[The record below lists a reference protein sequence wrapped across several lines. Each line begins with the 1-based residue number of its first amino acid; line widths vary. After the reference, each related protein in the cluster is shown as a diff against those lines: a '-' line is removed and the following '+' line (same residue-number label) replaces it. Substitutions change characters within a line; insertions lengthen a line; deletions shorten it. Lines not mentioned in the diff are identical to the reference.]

1 MPVMSIMTQSPPF
14 LINRA
19 ASMSSLMDDAFKGL
33 LVVEFAQGV
42 AAPYCG
48 LLLSR
53 NGADVI
59 KVEPQGNGDWCRSLG
74 LRKGDFSAESIVLN
88 RGKKSLALD
97 MKSPDGRAAAF
108 KLAAKADVIIEN
120 YRPNVTKRLGIDY
133 GAVAAVNPNVV
144 YASVTGFGATGPK
157 SHMPAT
163 DTVMQGYTG
172 LMNINRDDNGLPRR
186 INMLAIDY
194 STGLYLSQ
202 AVFAA
207 LYRRATTGR
216 GSHIQTSL
224 LESAMA
230 FQEARLVAEK
240 FEGSAVQPVGAPVG
254 TFATEDGYLSLN
266 ARRDAHFAA
275 LCAHL
280 GTTRWLDDDRF
291 NSAENRLINAG
302 EMNRLVAPHI
312 QQKPTAHWVKILSES
327 DILNA
332 PVHDYND
339 LFDDAQIAETE
350 AIGWVEIDEFG
361 RLPAARI
368 AGLAPAS
375 ASDQAAMVPP
385 RLGEG
390 GRDGLIKAGFSRDE
404 INQLVTSG
412 AAIFNEAEDR

>member
-1 MPVMSIMTQSPPF
+1 MPLSLLQFSI
-14 LINRA
+14 
-19 ASMSSLMDDAFKGL
+19 GL
-33 LVVEFAQGV
+33 
-42 AAPYCG
+42 
-48 LLLSR
+48 
-53 NGADVI
+53 
-59 KVEPQGNGDWCRSLG
+59 
-74 LRKGDFSAESIVLN
+74 
-88 RGKKSLALD
+88 
-97 MKSPDGRAAAF
+97 AF

-133 GAVAAVNPNVV
+133 AAVAAVNPDVV

-207 LYRRATTGR
+207 LYRRAITGH
-216 GSHIQTSL
+216 GSHVQTSL

-254 TFATEDGYLSLN
+254 TFATADGYLSLN

-275 LCAHL
+275 LCTHL
-280 GTTRWLDDDRF
+280 GTTDWLDDDRF
-291 NSAENRLINAG
+291 NSAENRLINAA
-302 EMNRLVAPHI
+302 EMNGLVAPHI
-312 QQKPTAHWVKILSES
+312 KQKPTAHWVKILSES

-332 PVHDYND
+332 PVHDYED
-339 LFDDAQIAETE
+339 LFQDAQIAETE

-361 RLPAARI
+361 QLPAARI

-375 ASDQAAMVPP
+375 ASDRSAMVPP
-385 RLGEG
+385 RLGQG
-390 GRDGLIKAGFSRDE
+390 GRAGLVKAGFSLDE
-404 INQLVTSG
+404 INQLATSG
-412 AAIFNEAEDR
+412 AAIFNDAEDR

>member
-1 MPVMSIMTQSPPF
+1 
-14 LINRA
+14 
-19 ASMSSLMDDAFKGL
+19 MDDAFKGL

-97 MKSPDGRAAAF
+97 MKTPDGRAAAF

-120 YRPNVTKRLGIDY
+120 YRPTVTKRLGIDY
-133 GAVAAVNPNVV
+133 AAVAAVNPNVV

-207 LYRRATTGR
+207 LYRRAITGR
-216 GSHIQTSL
+216 GSHVQTSL

-230 FQEARLVAEK
+230 FQEARLVAQK

-254 TFATEDGYLSLN
+254 TFATADGYLSLN
-266 ARRDAHFAA
+266 ARRDVHFAA
-275 LCAHL
+275 LCTHL
-280 GTTRWLDDDRF
+280 GTTQWLDDDRF
-291 NSAENRLINAG
+291 NSAEKRLINAG
-302 EMNRLVAPHI
+302 DMNRLVAPHI
-312 QQKPTAHWVKILSES
+312 QQKPTAYWVKILSES
-327 DILNA
+327 YILNA

-339 LFDDAQIAETE
+339 LFDDVQIAETE

-361 RLPAARI
+361 QLPAARI

-375 ASDQAAMVPP
+375 ASDQSAMVPP
-385 RLGEG
+385 RLCQG
-390 GRDGLIKAGFSRDE
+390 GRDGLVKAGFSRDE
-404 INQLVTSG
+404 INQLATSG
-412 AAIFNEAEDR
+412 AAIFNDAEDR

>member
-1 MPVMSIMTQSPPF
+1 MS
-14 LINRA
+14 N
-19 ASMSSLMDDAFKGL
+19 LMDDAFKGL

-120 YRPNVTKRLGIDY
+120 YRPNVTERLGIDY
-133 GAVAAVNPNVV
+133 AAVAAVNPNVV

-207 LYRRATTGR
+207 LYRRATTGH
-216 GSHIQTSL
+216 GSHVQTSL

-254 TFATEDGYLSLN
+254 TFATADGYLSLN

-275 LCAHL
+275 LCTHL
-280 GTTRWLDDDRF
+280 GTTEWLDDDRF
-291 NSAENRLINAG
+291 NSAENRLINAA
-302 EMNRLVAPHI
+302 EMNGLVAPHI
-312 QQKPTAHWVKILSES
+312 KQKPTAHWVKILSES

-332 PVHDYND
+332 PVHDYED
-339 LFDDAQIAETE
+339 LFQDAQIAETE

-361 RLPAARI
+361 QLPAARI

-375 ASDQAAMVPP
+375 ASDRSAMVPP
-385 RLGEG
+385 RLGQG
-390 GRDGLIKAGFSRDE
+390 GRAGLVKAGFSLDE
-404 INQLVTSG
+404 INQLATSG
-412 AAIFNEAEDR
+412 AAIFNDAEDR

>member
-1 MPVMSIMTQSPPF
+1 MNDMM
-14 LINRA
+14 A
-19 ASMSSLMDDAFKGL
+19 DAFDGL

-48 LLLSR
+48 LLLGR

-120 YRPNVTKRLGIDY
+120 YRPNVTQRLGIDY
-133 GAVAAVNPNVV
+133 AAVAAVNPTVV

-172 LMNINRDDNGLPRR
+172 LMSINRDKDGLPRR

-194 STGLYLSQ
+194 STGLYLTQ

-216 GSHIQTSL
+216 GSHVQTSL

-254 TFATEDGYLSLN
+254 TFATADGYLSLN

-275 LCAHL
+275 LCRYL
-280 GTTRWLDDDRF
+280 GTTEWLDDERF
-291 NSAENRLINAG
+291 HSAENRLINAAV
-302 EMNRLVAPHI
+302 MNELVVPHI
-312 QQKPTAHWVKILSES
+312 KQKPTAYWVEILSQA

-339 LFDDAQIAETE
+339 LFQDPQIAETE
-350 AIGWVEIDEFG
+350 AIGWVEFDEFG
-361 RLPAARI
+361 QLPAARI
-368 AGLAPAS
+368 AGVTPAS
-375 ASDQAAMVPP
+375 ASDRSAMLPP
-385 RLGEG
+385 RLGQG
-390 GRDGLIKAGFSRDE
+390 GRAGLLAAGFDLDE
-404 INQLVTSG
+404 IKQLAASG
-412 AAIFNEAEDR
+412 AAVFYDDEVV

>member
-1 MPVMSIMTQSPPF
+1 
-14 LINRA
+14 
-19 ASMSSLMDDAFKGL
+19 
-33 LVVEFAQGV
+33 
-42 AAPYCG
+42 
-48 LLLSR
+48 
-53 NGADVI
+53 
-59 KVEPQGNGDWCRSLG
+59 
-74 LRKGDFSAESIVLN
+74 
-88 RGKKSLALD
+88 
-97 MKSPDGRAAAF
+97 
-108 KLAAKADVIIEN
+108 LAAKADVIIEN
-120 YRPNVTKRLGIDY
+120 YRPTVTKRLGIDY
-133 GAVAAVNPNVV
+133 AAVAALNPNVV

-207 LYRRATTGR
+207 LYRRAITGR
-216 GSHIQTSL
+216 GSHVQTSL

-230 FQEARLVAEK
+230 FQEARLVAQK

-254 TFATEDGYLSLN
+254 TFATADGYLSLN

-275 LCAHL
+275 LCTHL
-280 GTTRWLDDDRF
+280 GTTQWLDDDRF
-291 NSAENRLINAG
+291 NSAEKRLINAG

-312 QQKPTAHWVKILSES
+312 QQKPTAYWVKILSES

-339 LFDDAQIAETE
+339 LFDDAQVAETE

-361 RLPAARI
+361 QLPAARI

-375 ASDQAAMVPP
+375 ASDQSAMVPP
-385 RLGEG
+385 RLGQG

-404 INQLVTSG
+404 INQLATSG
-412 AAIFNEAEDR
+412 AAIFNDAEDR

>member
-1 MPVMSIMTQSPPF
+1 
-14 LINRA
+14 
-19 ASMSSLMDDAFKGL
+19 MDDAFKGL

-97 MKSPDGRAAAF
+97 MKTPDGRAAAF

-120 YRPNVTKRLGIDY
+120 YRPTVTKRLGIDY
-133 GAVAAVNPNVV
+133 AAVAALNPNVV

-207 LYRRATTGR
+207 LYRRAITGR
-216 GSHIQTSL
+216 GSHVQTSL

-230 FQEARLVAEK
+230 FQEARLVAQK

-254 TFATEDGYLSLN
+254 TFATADGYLSLN

-275 LCAHL
+275 LCTHL
-280 GTTRWLDDDRF
+280 GTTQWLDDDRF
-291 NSAENRLINAG
+291 NSAEKRLINAG

-312 QQKPTAHWVKILSES
+312 QQKPTAYWVKILSES

-332 PVHDYND
+332 PVHDYED
-339 LFDDAQIAETE
+339 LFQDAQIAETE

-361 RLPAARI
+361 KLPAARI
-368 AGLAPAS
+368 PGLAPAS
-375 ASDQAAMVPP
+375 ASDRSAMVPP
-385 RLGEG
+385 RLGQG
-390 GRDGLIKAGFSRDE
+390 VRAGLVKAGFSLDE
-404 INQLVTSG
+404 INQLATSG
-412 AAIFNEAEDR
+412 AAIFNDAEDR